1 MVDAVMAFPEG
12 TRVQILG
19 PVVRGRKGE
28 YRQVLEEIRK
38 EGFVRVRV
46 DGEVREVT
54 DDIPLDRYKQHTI
67 EVVVDRL
74 VVKPGIETRLA
85 DSIEPA
91 LRMGKGILG
100 VLYEPPPSRDR
111 EGGEPLPR
119 RAREGAEQE
128 REQKGLLFSAHFAC
142 MDCGISLED
151 LAPGNC

>member
-1 MVDAVMAFPEG
+1 AVEQMVDAGMAFPEG

-38 EGFVRVRV
+38 EGCVRVRV

-100 VLYEPPPSRDR
+100 VLYEPPAA
-111 EGGEPLPR
+111 GG
-119 RAREGAEQE
+119 AGD
-128 REQKGLLFSAHFAC
+128 REQKEVLFSDRLAC
-142 MDCGISLED
+142 IDCWSCMEGCVPRNIALSS
-151 LAPGNC
+151 PSV